1 MSMIENTCQHQC
13 EELAKQL
20 AFSQG
25 QFSVVAFEMQALKSE
40 NSYLRQEISRINKEK
55 ESFDEEKKKSY
66 KLGFSAGQKIRPQ
79 KKTFEKV
86 LEKEDKSNVTSVH
99 AVKPK
104 EEVKFV
110 RNRRWAEIESDDSD
124 ESDSEVPDKVF
135 SKTQKLDKASQ
146 KLLKDGLSIKARNVS
161 GDYDLFEKE
170 FLSFL
175 EKNTKDN
182 KFHDKMIMNFRE
194 GENIFRMAEFFP
206 FYTPKSL
213 AEYNAKKGL
222 KSHLKESDF
231 VERFNSQS
239 EKYVVT
245 LCGLPYQTQIAM
257 KDSLRI

>member
-1 MSMIENTCQHQC
+1 MIENTYKHQC

-40 NSYLRQEISRINKEK
+40 NSDLRKEISMINKEK

-66 KLGFSAGQKIRPQ
+66 KLGFSAGQKSKPQ
-79 KKTFEKV
+79 KKTSEKV
-86 LEKEDKSNVTSVH
+86 LKEDKSNVTSENE
-99 AVKPK
+99 VKPK

-124 ESDSEVPDKVF
+124 ESDSEVPHKVF

-161 GDYDLFEKE
+161 SDYDLFEKE

-194 GENIFRMAEFFP
+194 GENIFRMAEFVP
-206 FYTPKSL
+206 FYTPKAL

-245 LCGLPYQTQIAM
+245 LCGLPYQTQITM